1 MDLPV
6 MPPVKPMLAKSVA
19 TIPPDMQY
27 EAKWDGFRA
36 IVFRDGAEVEFGSR
50 TGKPL
55 TRYFPELVAAVR
67 ERLPER
73 CVMDGEI
80 VIAREGRLDFD
91 ALTERIHPADSRVRT
106 LAERTPASF
115 VAFDLLAL
123 AEESLL
129 DVVQTERR
137 ALLTRALEGVTPP
150 VHVASATTDI
160 EVARGW
166 FEQYEGAGLDGVVAK
181 PLNLRYRQDERAMFK
196 IKHERTAD
204 VVVAGYRL
212 HRSGPVVGSLLLG
225 LYDGEGTLQ
234 HVGVSAAFSMKRRAE
249 LVGELEPLRV
259 DDASGHPWAAW
270 SEEAA
275 HETARLP
282 GAPSRWSG
290 RKDLSWVPLRP
301 ELVAE
306 VAYDHMENGQR
317 FRHTARFRRW
327 RPDRTPRSCTYAQ
340 LEEPVRYDLAEILG
354 GRPPASGPA
363 AASGRGVRAASAP

>member
-1 MDLPV
+1 

-19 TIPPDMQY
+19 RIPPGMQY

-36 IVFRDGAEVEFGSR
+36 IVFRDGDEVELGSR

-55 TRYFPELVAAVR
+55 TRYFPELVEAVR

-80 VIAREGRLDFD
+80 VIAREGHLDFD

-106 LAERTPASF
+106 LAGRTPASF

-123 AEESLL
+123 GDESLL
-129 DVVQTERR
+129 EVPQTERR
-137 ALLTRALEGVTPP
+137 ERLAGVLEGVRPP
-150 VHVASATTDI
+150 VHLAPATTDI
-160 EVARGW
+160 DVARGW
-166 FEQYEGAGLDGVVAK
+166 FEQYEGAGLDGVIAK
-181 PLNLRYRQDERAMFK
+181 PPALRYRQDERAMFK

-212 HRSGPVVGSLLLG
+212 HKSGPVAGSLLLG
-225 LYDGEGTLQ
+225 LYDDEGRLQ

-249 LVGELEPLRV
+249 LIEELEPLRM
-259 DDASGHPWAAW
+259 DDVTGHPWASWADE
-270 SEEAA
+270 SA
-275 HETARLP
+275 HESARLP

-301 ELVAE
+301 ERVAE
-306 VAYDHMENGQR
+306 VAYDHMENGRR

-327 RPDRTPRSCTYAQ
+327 RPDRTPESCVYGQ

-354 GRPPASGPA
+354 S
-363 AASGRGVRAASAP
+363 S

>member
-6 MPPVKPMLAKSVA
+6 MPPVKPMLAKPVA
-19 TIPPDMQY
+19 KIPPGMHY

-36 IVFRDGAEVEFGSR
+36 IVFRDGDEVELGSR

-55 TRYFPELVAAVR
+55 TRYFPELAEALR

-73 CVMDGEI
+73 CVADGEI
-80 VIAREGRLDFD
+80 VIAREGHLDFD
-91 ALTERIHPADSRVRT
+91 ALSERIHPADSRVRT

-123 AEESLL
+123 ADESLL
-129 DVVQTERR
+129 DVPLSDRRRLLVR
-137 ALLTRALEGVTPP
+137 ALRDVTPP
-150 VHVASATTDI
+150 VHVAPATTDV
-160 EVARGW
+160 EVAQGW

-181 PLNLRYRQDERAMFK
+181 PLDLRYRQDERAMYK

-212 HRSGPVVGSLLLG
+212 HKSGPVVGSLLLG
-225 LYDGEGTLQ
+225 LYDAGGALQ

-249 LVGELEPLRV
+249 LVEELEPLRLEDV
-259 DDASGHPWAAW
+259 SDHPWAAW
-270 SEEAA
+270 ADEAA
-275 HETARLP
+275 HGTARLP
-282 GAPSRWSG
+282 GAPSRWTG
-290 RKDLSWVPLRP
+290 KKDLSWVPLRP
-301 ELVAE
+301 ERVAE

-327 RPDRTPRSCTYAQ
+327 RPDRTPESCTYAQ

-354 GRPPASGPA
+354 GP
-363 AASGRGVRAASAP
+363 

>member
-19 TIPPDMQY
+19 KIPPGMQY

-36 IVFRDGAEVEFGSR
+36 IVFRDGDEVELGSR

-55 TRYFPELVAAVR
+55 TRYFPEVVAAVR
-67 ERLPER
+67 ERLPRR
-73 CVMDGEI
+73 CVLDGEI
-80 VIAREGRLDFD
+80 VVARGERLDFD

-115 VAFDLLAL
+115 VAFDVLAL
-123 AEESLL
+123 DDESLL
-129 DVVQTERR
+129 DVPLSDRR
-137 ALLTRALEGVTPP
+137 ALLTRALDGVTPP
-150 VHVASATTDI
+150 VHVAPATTDV

-166 FEQYEGAGLDGVVAK
+166 FEQYEGAGLDGVIAK
-181 PLNLRYRQDERAMFK
+181 PLDLRYRQDERAMFK

-212 HRSGPVVGSLLLG
+212 HKSGPVVGSLLLG
-225 LYDGEGTLQ
+225 LYDDQGVLQ
-234 HVGVSAAFSMKRRAE
+234 HVGVSAAFTMKRRAE
-249 LVGELEPLRV
+249 LVEELEPLRM
-259 DDASGHPWAAW
+259 DDVSGHPWAAW
-270 SEEAA
+270 AEEAA

-290 RKDLSWVPLRP
+290 KKDLSWVPVRP
-301 ELVAE
+301 DRVAE

-327 RPDRTPRSCTYAQ
+327 RPDRDPLSCTYAQ
-340 LEEPVRYDLAEILG
+340 LEEPVRYDLGEILG
-354 GRPPASGPA
+354 GG
-363 AASGRGVRAASAP
+363 

>member
-19 TIPPDMQY
+19 KIPPGMQY

-36 IVFRDGAEVEFGSR
+36 IVFRDGDEVELGSR

-55 TRYFPELVAAVR
+55 TRYFPEVVAAVR

-73 CVMDGEI
+73 CVLDGEI
-80 VIAREGRLDFD
+80 VVARGERLDFD

-115 VAFDLLAL
+115 VAFDVLAL
-123 AEESLL
+123 DDESLL
-129 DVVQTERR
+129 DVPLSDRR
-137 ALLTRALEGVTPP
+137 ALLTRALDGVTPP
-150 VHVASATTDI
+150 VHVAPATTDI

-166 FEQYEGAGLDGVVAK
+166 FEQYEGAGLDGVIAK
-181 PLNLRYRQDERAMFK
+181 PLDLRYRQDERAMYK

-212 HRSGPVVGSLLLG
+212 HKSGPVVGSLLLG
-225 LYDGEGTLQ
+225 LYDDQGVLQ
-234 HVGVSAAFSMKRRAE
+234 HVGVSAAFTMKRRAE
-249 LVGELEPLRV
+249 LVEELAPLRM
-259 DDASGHPWAAW
+259 DDVSGHPWAAW
-270 SEEAA
+270 AEESA

-290 RKDLSWVPLRP
+290 KKDLSWVPVRP
-301 ELVAE
+301 DRVAE

-327 RPDRTPRSCTYAQ
+327 RPDRDPLSCTYAQ
-340 LEEPVRYDLAEILG
+340 LEEPVRYDLGEILG
-354 GRPPASGPA
+354 GG
-363 AASGRGVRAASAP
+363 

>member
-19 TIPPDMQY
+19 RIPPGMQY

-36 IVFRDGAEVEFGSR
+36 IVFRDGDEVELGSR

-55 TRYFPELVAAVR
+55 TRYFPELVEAVR

-80 VIAREGRLDFD
+80 VIAREGHLDFD

-106 LAERTPASF
+106 LAGRTPASF

-123 AEESLL
+123 GDESLL
-129 DVVQTERR
+129 EVPQTERR
-137 ALLTRALEGVTPP
+137 ERLAGVLEGVRPP
-150 VHVASATTDI
+150 VHLAPATTDI
-160 EVARGW
+160 DVARGW
-166 FEQYEGAGLDGVVAK
+166 FEQYEGAGLDGVIAK
-181 PLNLRYRQDERAMFK
+181 PPALRYRQDERAMFK

-212 HRSGPVVGSLLLG
+212 HKSGPVVGSLLLG
-225 LYDGEGTLQ
+225 LYDDEGRLQ

-249 LVGELEPLRV
+249 LIEELEPLRM
-259 DDASGHPWAAW
+259 DDVTGHPWASWADE
-270 SEEAA
+270 SA
-275 HETARLP
+275 HESERLP

-301 ELVAE
+301 ERVAE
-306 VAYDHMENGQR
+306 VAYDHMENGRR

-327 RPDRTPRSCTYAQ
+327 RPDRTPESCVYGQ

-354 GRPPASGPA
+354 S
-363 AASGRGVRAASAP
+363 S

>member
-19 TIPPDMQY
+19 RIPPDMQY

-36 IVFRDGAEVEFGSR
+36 IVFRDGHEVELGSR

-55 TRYFPELVAAVR
+55 TRYFPELVEALR
-67 ERLPER
+67 ERLPGR
-73 CVMDGEI
+73 CVVDGEI
-80 VIAREGRLDFD
+80 VIARDGHLDFD

-123 AEESLL
+123 ADESLL
-129 DVVQTERR
+129 DVPLTDRRELLVR
-137 ALLTRALEGVTPP
+137 ALRDVTPP
-150 VHVASATTDI
+150 VHVAPATTDI

-166 FEQYEGAGLDGVVAK
+166 FEQYEGAGLDGVIAK
-181 PLNLRYRQDERAMFK
+181 PPNLRYHQDERAMFK

-212 HRSGPVVGSLLLG
+212 HKSGPVVGSLLLG
-225 LYDGEGTLQ
+225 LYDRGGALQ
-234 HVGVSAAFSMKRRAE
+234 HVGVSAAFTMKRRAE
-249 LVGELEPLRV
+249 LIEELEPLRM
-259 DDASGHPWAAW
+259 DDVSDHPWAAW
-270 SEEAA
+270 ADEAA
-275 HETARLP
+275 HASARLP

-290 RKDLSWVPLRP
+290 KKDLSWVPLRP
-301 ELVAE
+301 ERVAE

-327 RPDRTPRSCTYAQ
+327 RPDRTPESCTYAQ

-354 GRPPASGPA
+354 GP
-363 AASGRGVRAASAP
+363 

>member
-6 MPPVKPMLAKSVA
+6 MPPVLPMLAKSVA
-19 TIPPDMQY
+19 KIPPGMQY

-36 IVFRDGAEVEFGSR
+36 IVFRDGDEVELGSR

-55 TRYFPELVAAVR
+55 TRYFPELVTAVR

-73 CVMDGEI
+73 CVVDGEI
-80 VIAREGRLDFD
+80 VIAREGHLDFD

-106 LAERTPASF
+106 LAERTPASL
-115 VAFDLLAL
+115 VVFDVLAL
-123 AEESLL
+123 GDESLM
-129 DVVQTERR
+129 DVALTGRRER
-137 ALLTRALEGVTPP
+137 LLGELSGVAAP
-150 VHVASATTDI
+150 VHLAPATTDI
-160 EVARGW
+160 DVARQW
-166 FEQYEGAGLDGVVAK
+166 FEEYEGAGLDGVIAK
-181 PLNLRYRQDERAMFK
+181 PLTVRYRPDERAMFK

-212 HRSGPVVGSLLLG
+212 HKSGPVVGSLLLG
-225 LYDGEGTLQ
+225 LYDDGGTLQ
-234 HVGVSAAFSMKRRAE
+234 HVGVSAAFTMKRRAE
-249 LVGELEPLRV
+249 LVEELEPLRM
-259 DDASGHPWAAW
+259 DDVSGHPWAAW
-270 SEEAA
+270 SQESA
-275 HETARLP
+275 HEKARLP

-301 ELVAE
+301 DRVAE

-327 RPDRTPRSCTYAQ
+327 RPDRTPESCTYAQ

-354 GRPPASGPA
+354 
-363 AASGRGVRAASAP
+363 V

>member
-1 MDLPV
+1 
-6 MPPVKPMLAKSVA
+6 MPPVKPMLAKPVA
-19 TIPPDMQY
+19 KIPPGMQY

-36 IVFRDGAEVEFGSR
+36 IVFRDGDEVELGSR

-55 TRYFPELVAAVR
+55 TRYFPEVAAALR
-67 ERLPER
+67 ERLPQR

-80 VIAREGRLDFD
+80 VVAREGHLDFD

-115 VAFDLLAL
+115 VAFDVLAL
-123 AEESLL
+123 GDESLL
-129 DVVQTERR
+129 DVPQSGRR
-137 ALLTRALEGVTPP
+137 ELLTRALEGVTPP
-150 VHVASATTDI
+150 VHVAPATTDI

-166 FEQYEGAGLDGVVAK
+166 FEQYEGAGLDGVIAK
-181 PLNLRYRQDERAMFK
+181 PLNLRYRQDERVMFK

-212 HRSGPVVGSLLLG
+212 HKSGPVVGSLLLG
-225 LYDGEGTLQ
+225 LYDDDGRLQ
-234 HVGVSAAFSMKRRAE
+234 HVGVSAAFPMKRRAE
-249 LVGELEPLRV
+249 LIEELAPLRM
-259 DDASGHPWAAW
+259 DDVSGHPWAAW
-270 SEEAA
+270 ADETA
-275 HETARLP
+275 HESARLP

-301 ELVAE
+301 ERVAE

-327 RPDRTPRSCTYAQ
+327 RPDRTPRSCTYEQ

-354 GRPPASGPA
+354 GP
-363 AASGRGVRAASAP
+363 

>member
-1 MDLPV
+1 

-19 TIPPDMQY
+19 RIPPGMQY

-36 IVFRDGAEVEFGSR
+36 IVFRDGDEVELGSR

-55 TRYFPELVAAVR
+55 TRYFPELVEAVR

-80 VIAREGRLDFD
+80 VIAREGHLDFD

-106 LAERTPASF
+106 LAGRTPASF

-123 AEESLL
+123 GDESLL
-129 DVVQTERR
+129 EVPQTERR
-137 ALLTRALEGVTPP
+137 ERLAGVLEGVRPP
-150 VHVASATTDI
+150 VHLAPATTDI
-160 EVARGW
+160 DVARGW
-166 FEQYEGAGLDGVVAK
+166 FEQYEGAGLDGVIAK
-181 PLNLRYRQDERAMFK
+181 PPALRYRQDERAMFK

-212 HRSGPVVGSLLLG
+212 HKSGPVVGSLLLG
-225 LYDGEGTLQ
+225 LYDDEGRLQ

-249 LVGELEPLRV
+249 LIEELEPLRM
-259 DDASGHPWAAW
+259 DDVTGHPWASWADE
-270 SEEAA
+270 SA
-275 HETARLP
+275 HESARLP

-301 ELVAE
+301 ERVAE
-306 VAYDHMENGQR
+306 VAYDHMENGRR

-327 RPDRTPRSCTYAQ
+327 RPDRTPESCVYGQ

-354 GRPPASGPA
+354 S
-363 AASGRGVRAASAP
+363 S

>member
-6 MPPVKPMLAKSVA
+6 MPPVRPMLAKSVA

-27 EAKWDGFRA
+27 EAKWDGFRT

-137 ALLTRALEGVTPP
+137 ALLTGALEGVTPP

-160 EVARGW
+160 EVARRW
-166 FEQYEGAGLDGVVAK
+166 FEQYEGAGLDGVIAK
-181 PLNLRYRQDERAMFK
+181 PPNLRYRQDERAMFK

-249 LVGELEPLRV
+249 LVGELEPLRM

-354 GRPPASGPA
+354 G
-363 AASGRGVRAASAP
+363 

>member
-19 TIPPDMQY
+19 RIPPGMHY

-36 IVFRDGAEVEFGSR
+36 IVFRDGPEVELGSR

-55 TRYFPELVAAVR
+55 TRYFPELVEALRDRV
-67 ERLPER
+67 PER
-73 CVMDGEI
+73 CVLDGEI
-80 VIAREGRLDFD
+80 VIARDGRLDFD
-91 ALTERIHPADSRVRT
+91 ALTERIHPAESRVRT
-106 LAERTPASF
+106 LAGRTPASF

-123 AEESLL
+123 AGESLL
-129 DVVQTERR
+129 DEVLTDRR
-137 ALLTRALEGVTPP
+137 ALLERALSNATPP
-150 VHVASATTDI
+150 VHLAPATTDAD
-160 EVARGW
+160 VAQQW

-181 PLNLRYRQDERAMFK
+181 PLTLRYRQDERAMFK

-212 HRSGPVVGSLLLG
+212 HKSGPVVGSLLLG
-225 LYDGEGTLQ
+225 LYDDRGALQ
-234 HVGVSAAFSMKRRAE
+234 HVGVSAAFTMKRRAE
-249 LVGELEPLRV
+249 LVDELEPLRM
-259 DDASGHPWAAW
+259 DDVAGHPWAAW
-270 SEEAA
+270 SEETA

-290 RKDLSWVPLRP
+290 KKDLSWVPLRP
-301 ELVAE
+301 ERVAE
-306 VAYDHMENGQR
+306 VAYDHMENGAR

-327 RPDRTPRSCTYAQ
+327 RPDRTPESCTYAQ

-354 GRPPASGPA
+354 G
-363 AASGRGVRAASAP
+363 